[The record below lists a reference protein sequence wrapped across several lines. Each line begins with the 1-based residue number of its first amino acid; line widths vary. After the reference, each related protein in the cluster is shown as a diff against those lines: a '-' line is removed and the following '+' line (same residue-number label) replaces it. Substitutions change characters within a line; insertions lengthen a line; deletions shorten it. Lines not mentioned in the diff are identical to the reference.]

1 MDAYRNNTLLQW
13 AITKHLDFVTSFK
26 LQIQTRNQ
34 KLNSDIEQ
42 LWRWWTTKCDI
53 SDRFN
58 FDQMIRLLET
68 QRTVFGDGFIYLDDK
83 FGKIGIIQSD
93 CICQPDGQKL
103 QGEWVQG
110 MKLGRNGQVTHYAW
124 CQRSGINGR
133 KLIEIIPAKNILKI
147 QFQTRYDQYRG
158 ISPVASCLN
167 QLRDLYQAKGYLLG
181 KMKMQALFGV
191 VVTRQSDMDVN
202 TGIKMGSDGTTSYD
216 IKPNNGVIYTQME
229 PGDDMKFLTSQSPGA
244 DVQTFINQMLE
255 QCLKALD
262 IDIALYN
269 STLSSFSGN
278 KAAIGMFQI
287 SIQQKQKKLIKIQKQ
302 IFYWILNKWISD
314 GILDLPD
321 GIQVYEIDF
330 DFIPTVSLSFFDSL
344 KDAKQDNILLA
355 RGGTNYQEIAKRNGT
370 DWRKNID
377 LIAQQIA
384 YAKEKGVDLTLAGI
398 SGISVTNPNPNQN
411 TGN

>member
-1 MDAYRNNTLLQW
+1 
-13 AITKHLDFVTSFK
+13 
-26 LQIQTRNQ
+26 
-34 KLNSDIEQ
+34 
-42 LWRWWTTKCDI
+42 
-53 SDRFN
+53 
-58 FDQMIRLLET
+58 
-68 QRTVFGDGFIYLDDK
+68 
-83 FGKIGIIQSD
+83 
-93 CICQPDGQKL
+93 
-103 QGEWVQG
+103 
-110 MKLGRNGQVTHYAW
+110 
-124 CQRSGINGR
+124 
-133 KLIEIIPAKNILKI
+133 
-147 QFQTRYDQYRG
+147 
-158 ISPVASCLN
+158 
-167 QLRDLYQAKGYLLG
+167 
-181 KMKMQALFGV
+181 
-191 VVTRQSDMDVN
+191 
-202 TGIKMGSDGTTSYD
+202 
-216 IKPNNGVIYTQME
+216 
-229 PGDDMKFLTSQSPGA
+229 
-244 DVQTFINQMLE
+244 MLE